1 MKKVSSY
8 SHTELSKT
16 QAFPVSIVRKYN
28 EALPDNFNLSKIRLN
43 NLKTRLDKNE
53 NLMIEY
59 DKIIKQYINDDIVE
73 PVRPTKTSYDP

>member
-1 MKKVSSY
+1 MKKVSSH

-16 QAFPVSIVRKYN
+16 QAFPVSIVRKCN

-43 NLKTRLDKNE
+43 NLKTRFDKNE